1 MSQYLKHEKMAYC
14 IEEASDLLSL
24 SRAQVYRLI
33 DLGELGTIKIGKARR
48 ITSAQLDAFLTAC
61 EQQSGFII
69 DQLASQSLA
78 RTRRTST

>member
-1 MSQYLKHEKMAYC
+1 MAYC

-48 ITSAQLDAFLTAC
+48 ITSAQLNAFLTAY